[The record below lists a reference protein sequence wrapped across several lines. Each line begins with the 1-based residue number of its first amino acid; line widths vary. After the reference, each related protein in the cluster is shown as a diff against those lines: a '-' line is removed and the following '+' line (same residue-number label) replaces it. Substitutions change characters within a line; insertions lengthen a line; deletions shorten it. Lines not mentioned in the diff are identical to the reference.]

1 MSSLPEAGVSA
12 SAAEAGPPL
21 MTAAELRSIGMRYRL
36 RQSALFVAIIFAVTQ
51 VVCIAYGA
59 ANSGGFAY
67 LSKSNVT
74 TAFQQ
79 VPLVGIATLGVGI
92 LMIAGEFDLSIGAN
106 AIFTSIITAQI
117 FNGGTSIWLAALAGL
132 AVGAGIGLLNGVLTM
147 TLRIPSFI
155 TTLGTLGIWTA
166 ATLLVHGSA
175 AETFTPTGAFRA
187 LTAGQIGWIPA
198 EALWFIALGVVFW
211 VILQRTSIGNHMF
224 AAGGSQTAAIASG
237 VNVTK
242 AKLFAFTVTGLLAAM
257 SGLLGASRIGSISP
271 GDVTTLPLQAIAAA
285 VIGGVILTGG
295 TGTILGMM
303 IGATLIY
310 WIQDVLLLLAAPG
323 YYLTAFVGA
332 LTIVAAWS
340 YAMFRRRIT

>member
-1 MSSLPEAGVSA
+1 MSSLPEAGVGA
-12 SAAEAGPPL
+12 SAAETGPPL
-21 MTAAELRSIGMRYRL
+21 MTAAELRRNGMRYRL
-36 RQSALFVAIIFAVTQ
+36 LQSALFIFVIFLVTQ

-59 ANSGGFAY
+59 ASPNSFAY
-67 LSKSNVT
+67 LSKPNVT
-74 TAFQQ
+74 TALQQ
-79 VPLVGIATLGVGI
+79 VPLVGIATLGIGM

-106 AIFTSIITAQI
+106 AIFTSIVIAQLYS
-117 FNGGTSIWLAALAGL
+117 GGTSIWLAALAGL
-132 AVGAGIGLLNGVLTM
+132 AIGAGIGLLNGILTM

-166 ATLLVHGSA
+166 ATLFVHGAS
-175 AETFTPTGAFRA
+175 AETFTPPGAFLS

-198 EALWFIALGVVFW
+198 EAIWFVALGIVFW
-211 VILQRTSIGNHMF
+211 VLLQRTSIGNHIF
-224 AAGGSQTAAIASG
+224 AAGGDRTAAVASG
-237 VNVTK
+237 VNVLR
-242 AKLFAFTVTGLLAAM
+242 AKLLAFTLAGLMAAM
-257 SGLLGASRIGSISP
+257 SGLLGAARIGSISP

-303 IGATLIY
+303 IGAALIY

-332 LTIVAAWS
+332 LTIIAAWS
-340 YAMFRRRIT
+340 YATFRRRVI